1 MAKRESLWKQYPDY
15 RLDLEPSDRHV
26 RVLLNGELVV
36 ESDHTLVVREG
47 ELDPVVYF
55 PIEDVEPSRL
65 SPTDHQTYCP
75 FKGEASYWTIRA
87 GDRVEENAVWG
98 YENPFEEVA
107 GLKGHIAFYA
117 NRIELDYLD

>member
-26 RVLLNGELVV
+26 VVLLGGELVV

-47 ELDPVVYF
+47 EYDAVVYF
-55 PIEDVEPSRL
+55 PIEDVEPGRL

-98 YENPFEEVA
+98 YKDPFEEVA
-107 GLKGHIAFYA
+107 GLSGHVAFYA
-117 NRIELDYLD
+117 DRVELDYLD